1 MRPGDS
7 TPCLPHVYRGAIP
20 SLVIHSPPTGEH
32 MGPEDVLFAAFSS
45 ELEKIA
51 EASERAKEL
60 GAGVTAAAVVR
71 RADRHIWDATMP
83 ALERSMRKEKGMKW
97 YVPPSRLRK
106 GNLAK
111 AMGIDGPVVWLPGTG
126 SHAGLGH
133 KSDGARLTLV
143 TSPYGSDVLAHEL
156 GHASNY
162 QNKLLRFIQAG
173 RPHQRTAIAA
183 ASAAALLVDPESPA
197 AAAPVLLG
205 VAPTAG
211 VALEEALASL
221 KGLRGLKRIGASDAA
236 VRAYRKRMTKAWLS
250 YAYPVPALAAV
261 PAAILGAR
269 RLVRGAGRRKKAAKT
284 PPLTTSRV

>member
-1 MRPGDS
+1 
-7 TPCLPHVYRGAIP
+7 
-20 SLVIHSPPTGEH
+20 

-284 PPLTTSRV
+284 PPP